1 MEFGKE
7 RMKNTEP
14 LVNDIVAK
22 ADEVLASGHYA
33 ADLKFGHDYP
43 LMALVGYL
51 HLSGVGERLSFD
63 EIPQKWNDPMNIPF
77 ASNLQMIFYRSRK
90 SPDVLVKFVYND
102 RERTIADLE
111 AVSGVYYK
119 WEDVKKFI
127 DERK

>member
-1 MEFGKE
+1 M
-7 RMKNTEP
+7 
-14 LVNDIVAK
+14 NDIVAK
-22 ADEVLASGHYA
+22 ADEALASGHYA

-43 LMALVGYL
+43 LMALAGYL

-77 ASNLQMIFYRSRK
+77 ASNLQMIFYKSHK

-102 RERTIADLE
+102 KERTIADLE

-127 DERK
+127 EKRK